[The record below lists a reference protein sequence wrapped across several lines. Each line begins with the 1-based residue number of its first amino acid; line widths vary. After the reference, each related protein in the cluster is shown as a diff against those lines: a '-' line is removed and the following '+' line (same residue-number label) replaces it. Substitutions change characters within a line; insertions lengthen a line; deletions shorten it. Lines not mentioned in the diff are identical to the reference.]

1 MAFPLRTLT
10 RSFTGCSRFPGWRPL
25 VAAGA
30 VALVQSM
37 ALGQAP
43 NVDRALLTAS
53 SPLSGT
59 QTTALKDFVSRWVS
73 DIATASDPAEVTAA
87 RNALTDPARDP
98 SATPIFRRAYSG
110 AVLAELAPIVE
121 GKDLRRAVN
130 GLQVA
135 RFLRSPESVD
145 LIAGRLQPTAE
156 PNPAKRLAAASVLAA
171 AVLDAD
177 LSAVQCD
184 GITRNLVAAARAE
197 TDDQVLLQEMKVLNG
212 IARRSNLPPATA
224 EAAQAAQVAIFS
236 GLVQGVASSPKADP
250 RMASVARALVSLRN
264 QWLELSRPQAA
275 KFGPTLGPTIGAVLE
290 TANRHWDSARED
302 PSVQSA
308 YEISVATG
316 ETLLRLI
323 DRTLRPNAYPAPKPG
338 AKDDEA
344 RVLASSWTGGL
355 KDAFSAEVQRWNG
368 IVKAAPYASK

>member
-1 MAFPLRTLT
+1 
-10 RSFTGCSRFPGWRPL
+10 
-25 VAAGA
+25 
-30 VALVQSM
+30 
-37 ALGQAP
+37 
-43 NVDRALLTAS
+43 
-53 SPLSGT
+53 
-59 QTTALKDFVSRWVS
+59 
-73 DIATASDPAEVTAA
+73 
-87 RNALTDPARDP
+87 
-98 SATPIFRRAYSG
+98 
-110 AVLAELAPIVE
+110 
-121 GKDLRRAVN
+121 
-130 GLQVA
+130 
-135 RFLRSPESVD
+135 VD

-290 TANRHWDSARED
+290 TANRHWESARED